1 MDYTWIGFGLGGVL
15 WMVIALLWERRYK
28 DKDWEFKKAKEK
40 IRQLEDKNTSLRA
53 EILAIQYV
61 IKGQ

>member
-28 DKDWEFKKAKEK
+28 DKDWELKKAKEK